1 MKANELRV
9 GNLVTINN
17 EKHYPKMKGINLI
30 VCGIEKLRSDEGA
43 KILLNYPKKQENIV
57 IPAFS
62 QFEQFINPIELSD
75 EFMTFFGFKETFM
88 GIYSIWEFD
97 DFGRSF
103 NLTQDSNGFSFQIH
117 GDWEEIKYVHE
128 LQNIHF
134 ITTGE
139 ELAMS

>member
-1 MKANELRV
+1 MKS
-9 GNLVTINN
+9 
-17 EKHYPKMKGINLI
+17 INLI
-30 VCGIEKLRSDEGA
+30 VCGIEKLRSDEGV
-43 KILLNYPKKQENIV
+43 KILLNYPKEQENIV

-75 EFMTFFGFKETFM
+75 EFMTIFGFKETFM

-103 NLTQDSNGFSFQIH
+103 NVTQDSNGFSFQIH
-117 GDWEEIKYVHE
+117 GDWKEIKYVHE

-134 ITTGE
+134 IMTGE

>member
-1 MKANELRV
+1 MKANELRI

-43 KILLNYPKKQENIV
+43 KILLNYPKEQENIV

-75 EFMTFFGFKETFM
+75 EFMTFFGFKEDRK
-88 GIYSIWEFD
+88 S
-97 DFGRSF
+97 
-103 NLTQDSNGFSFQIH
+103 
-117 GDWEEIKYVHE
+117 VV
-128 LQNIHF
+128 
-134 ITTGE
+134 
-139 ELAMS
+139 